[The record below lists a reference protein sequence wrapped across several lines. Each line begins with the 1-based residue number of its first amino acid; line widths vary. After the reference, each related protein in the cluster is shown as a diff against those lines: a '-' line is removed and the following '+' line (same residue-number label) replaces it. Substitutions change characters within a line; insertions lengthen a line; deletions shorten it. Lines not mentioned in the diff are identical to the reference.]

1 MWKNK
6 PTNKTTSKTRIIF
19 SFNENQDKIFA
30 FRIVVLLASVP
41 FALGDSF
48 VHRIY
53 IDNRVFDQSAG
64 T

>member
-6 PTNKTTSKTRIIF
+6 PNEQNEMSKTRFIF

-30 FRIVVLLASVP
+30 FRVVVLLASVP

-48 VHRIY
+48 VHTEY
-53 IDNRVFDQSAG
+53 KQYSV
-64 T
+64 